1 MTASPTGASPEPGEA
16 KPVPAALSSDWGDA
30 SPSPRLC
37 DRVRVRPRRMLQRLA
52 ALTGQGILTKEEF
65 AAQKAK
71 ILAS

>member
-16 KPVPAALSSDWGDA
+16 KQFPQAFRPIGVIRVLRRASVIGFVFGPAEQ
-30 SPSPRLC
+30 
-37 DRVRVRPRRMLQRLA
+37 LQRLA